1 METDLIRLPEVR
13 RMVGE
18 VSESTVY
25 KWTHRRGF
33 PKPGRLGGRVSVW
46 HRADV
51 QRWIAM
57 QMKEAA

>member
-1 METDLIRLPEVR
+1 
-13 RMVGE
+13 MVGE